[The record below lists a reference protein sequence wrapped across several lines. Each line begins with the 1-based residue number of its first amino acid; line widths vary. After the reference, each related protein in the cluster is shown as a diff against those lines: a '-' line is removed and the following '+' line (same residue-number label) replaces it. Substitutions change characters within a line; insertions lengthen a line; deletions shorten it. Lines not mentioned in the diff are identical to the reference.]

1 MTPLKGIK
9 KHIKEHIK
17 NIATESLD
25 IFKKISDSAKSHR
38 TKSPTSGTR
47 SLAASNSFTNPKA
60 AENMQK
66 IHDDNAEGYAK
77 LIQKPV
83 TARVVVIDENKE
95 KKTYYICPAAPPF
108 LDNASIN
115 LASYGSPVGRLAAL
129 PVGEEYPLPRGE
141 QSKLVKITETA
152 KYHPVLDDKGWDS
165 QNSTLEGDGY
175 GPVTIKSLRALL
187 VHDPDKAG
195 PTSPEGQ
202 PSGESWDEIVKEGI
216 HRDVIK
222 KVGLRDQPIL
232 DQYQDEIFRLPLDS
246 RLLILGA
253 PGTGKTTTLIKRL
266 SQKLNMDFLD
276 EDEKRMIKAKAPG
289 AEADHAES
297 WIMFAPTEL
306 LRLYVEEASDREGI
320 PAPDEHIKTWTDFSE
335 ELACNEFR
343 ILSSESKKRSFEMKE
358 SLQNLNMDSE
368 KKPIEWFSDFDQWQK
383 SVFWKAMRVSAE
395 KLSKERAEKLS
406 ENQRDE
412 VAQLSTKFL
421 DVLKSARS
429 EVKPSIFK
437 KLMQEADEIQKLIQE
452 MTKYSDKKIR
462 ESFNLQVNKD
472 KRFLDDLAA
481 FVEGLPELTD
491 DSEDQDVDIE
501 DDEATKPPQ
510 RERPSA
516 ENLYMQAAR
525 AHAKAQVK
533 KAQVKKSQVKKAQV
547 KKRKTS
553 KPTQNDLLI
562 EWLGDRSLPDKDL
575 KEVGEILR
583 IQSALRPLAN
593 FVRLY
598 IDGIPKRYGRF
609 RRERQAE
616 NKWYHAEK
624 FDSKGIHPLE
634 VDLLLLAMIRSTND
648 LIKSAPTLGNDNSR
662 AKATLER
669 LQNLYCTQVL
679 VDEVSDFSPIQL
691 SCMAAL
697 ARPGIQSFFACGD
710 FNQSLTN
717 CWGTHPIEQMKWAVP
732 NIETQTVSKAYRQ
745 SHQLHTLANKI
756 VNLSGDKSTDNV
768 NLAEYAENEGVP
780 PVLATQM
787 NEVPRIADWLA
798 SRIEEIKNSLD
809 ELPSIAVLVS
819 TEKEVR
825 PLAKALDDALTDQN
839 ISVEA
844 CINVLA
850 HSQDNAVRV
859 FDVQHIKGLEF
870 EAVFFVSLDRL
881 ADIYPDLFNKYLYV
895 GATRAAT
902 YLGITCEQEL
912 PSDMTELKESF
923 EEKWS

>member
-1 MTPLKGIK
+1 MAPHKDN
-9 KHIKEHIK
+9 KEHIK

-25 IFKKISDSAKSHR
+25 IFKEISDSAKSHR
-38 TKSPTSGTR
+38 AKSSSASGTGL
-47 SLAASNSFTNPKA
+47 LAAHNSFTNPKA
-60 AENMQK
+60 DENMRK
-66 IHDDNAEGYAK
+66 RRAASDKDDAK

-83 TARVVVIDENKE
+83 NARMVVIDENKE
-95 KKTYYICPAAPPF
+95 KKTYYICPVAPSSSPS
-108 LDNASIN
+108 NANIK

-129 PVGEEYPLPRGE
+129 PVGAEYEILVDG
-141 QSKLVKITETA
+141 QSTSVEITEKATFN
-152 KYHPVLDDKGWDS
+152 PVLDDKGWDS
-165 QNSTLEGDGY
+165 QKSTLEGDDY
-175 GPVTIKSLRALL
+175 DRTVTTRSLRALL
-187 VHDPDKAG
+187 GHDPDKTG
-195 PTSPEGQ
+195 PTSPEGL
-202 PSGESWDEIVKEGI
+202 PSGEIWDEIVKEGI

-266 SQKLNMDFLD
+266 GQKLNMDFLD
-276 EDEKRMIKAKAPG
+276 EDEKRMIEAKASG
-289 AEADHAES
+289 TEVAHAES

-306 LRLYVEEASDREGI
+306 LRLYVKEAFGREGI
-320 PAPDEHIKTWTDFSE
+320 PAPDERIKTWTGFSE

-343 ILSSESKKRSFEMKE
+343 IVSSASKKRSLVMKE
-358 SLQNLNMDSE
+358 SLQSLNVGSE
-368 KKPIEWFSDFDQWQK
+368 ENSIEWFSDFDQWQK
-383 SVFWKAMRVSAE
+383 SVFCKEMRVSAE
-395 KLSKERAEKLS
+395 KLSKNRRTEA
-406 ENQRDE
+406 
-412 VAQLSTKFL
+412 AQLGTKFL

-429 EVKPSIFK
+429 KVNPRIFRE
-437 KLMQEADEIQKLIQE
+437 LMQVADEIQKLIQK

-481 FVEGLPELTD
+481 FVEGLSELTD
-491 DSEDQDVDIE
+491 DPEDQDVDIE

-510 RERPSA
+510 RGRPSA
-516 ENLYMQAAR
+516 EKLYMQAAR
-525 AHAKAQVK
+525 AHAKI
-533 KAQVKKSQVKKAQV
+533 QVKKAQV
-547 KKRKTS
+547 KKRKNSNPS
-553 KPTQNDLLI
+553 KNDLLI

-593 FVRLY
+593 PARLY
-598 IDGIPKRYGRF
+598 IDGIPKRYRRF

-616 NKWYHAEK
+616 KKWYQAEK

-669 LQNLYCTQVL
+669 LQNLYRTQVL

-710 FNQSLTN
+710 FNQCLTS
-717 CWGTHPIEQMKWAVP
+717 WGTHLIEQMEWAVP

-756 VNLSGDKSTDNV
+756 VNLSSDKSTDNV

-798 SRIEEIKNSLD
+798 RRIEEIKNSLD

-839 ISVEA
+839 ISVEP
-844 CINVLA
+844 CINGLA

-881 ADIYPDLFNKYLYV
+881 EKIYPALFNKYLYV

>member
-1 MTPLKGIK
+1 MAPP
-9 KHIKEHIK
+9 KHIKKHIK
-17 NIATESLD
+17 NIATEILD
-25 IFKKISDSAKSHR
+25 TFEKVSDSARSEIKRLS
-38 TKSPTSGTR
+38 SSGGEVF
-47 SLAASNSFTNPKA
+47 ASINTWTDSRPV
-60 AENMQK
+60 ENKGK
-66 IHDDNAEGYAK
+66 IYKDNAESYK
-77 LIQKPV
+77 KIIKEPV
-83 TARVVVIDENKE
+83 VARVVIINENEEE
-95 KKTYYICPAAPPF
+95 KIYYICSGSTVP
-108 LDNASIN
+108 LDDASITLVSYQAAN
-115 LASYGSPVGRLAAL
+115 DNGELAET
-129 PVGEEYPLPRGE
+129 PVGEKYEFLVNG
-141 QSKLVKITETA
+141 QSRLVEVIEIA
-152 KYHPVLDDKGWDS
+152 KFRPELDDKGWDS
-165 QNSTLEGDGY
+165 YEPTFEGKNY
-175 GPVTIKSLRALL
+175 GKNTIKSLRILSETSLEGLL
-187 VHDPDKAG
+187 REEIWGK
-195 PTSPEGQ
+195 
-202 PSGESWDEIVKEGI
+202 IVKEGI
-216 HRDVIK
+216 HRSVIK
-222 KVGLRDQPIL
+222 KVELRNQPIL
-232 DQYQDEIFRLPLDS
+232 DQYQGKIFRLPLAS
-246 RLLILGA
+246 RLLIQGA

-266 SQKLNMDFLD
+266 SQKLNIEFLD
-276 EDEKRMIKAKAPG
+276 EDEKRMVKAKAPG
-289 AEADHAES
+289 AEAAHAES

-306 LRLYVEEASDREGI
+306 LRLYVKEASDREGI
-320 PAPDEHIKTWTDFSE
+320 PAPGEHIKTWTGFSE
-335 ELACNEFR
+335 ELACDEFR
-343 ILSSESKKRSFEMKE
+343 ILSSASKKRSFVMKE
-358 SLQNLNMDSE
+358 SLQSLNADSE
-368 KKPIEWFSDFDQWQK
+368 ENLIEWFSDFDQWQK
-383 SVFWKAMRVSAE
+383 SFFWKAMRVSAE
-395 KLSKERAEKLS
+395 KLSKDRKTEA
-406 ENQRDE
+406 
-412 VAQLSTKFL
+412 AQLGTKFL
-421 DVLKSARS
+421 DALNSARS
-429 EVKPSIFK
+429 KVNPSIFK
-437 KLMQEADEIQKLIQE
+437 KLMPVADEIQKLIQD
-452 MTKYSDKKIR
+452 MTKSSDKKIR
-462 ESFNLQVNKD
+462 GALNLQVNKD

-481 FVEGLPELTD
+481 FVEGLSELTD
-491 DSEDQDVDIE
+491 DPEDQDVDIE

-510 RERPSA
+510 RGRIYA
-516 ENLYMQAAR
+516 ENLYMQAVRKHAR
-525 AHAKAQVK
+525 AQVK
-533 KAQVKKSQVKKAQV
+533 KAQVKNRKISKS
-547 KKRKTS
+547 S
-553 KPTQNDLLI
+553 KSGLLI
-562 EWLGDRSLPDKDL
+562 EWLGNRTLPDKGL

-593 FVRLY
+593 PVRRY
-598 IDGIPKRYGRF
+598 INEVPKRYRRF

-616 NKWYHAEK
+616 NKWYQAEK

-648 LIKSAPTLGNDNSR
+648 LIKSAPALGNDNSR

-669 LQNLYCTQVL
+669 LQNLYRTQVL

-756 VNLSGDKSTDNV
+756 VNLSSDKSTDNV

-798 SRIEEIKNSLD
+798 RRIEEIKNSLD

-839 ISVEA
+839 ISVEP
-844 CINVLA
+844 CINGLA

-881 ADIYPDLFNKYLYV
+881 EKIYPALFNKYLYV